1 VQIDYTDPQGERL
14 TENKEVTIP
23 SGNVGAFTP
32 RQRTA
37 TTSNN
42 NNLIYGIIVIIIII
56 AGIYLY
62 RKRKQNSKKL
72 EMTTPTESQPKQ

>member
-42 NNLIYGIIVIIIII
+42 NNLVYGIIVVIIII

-62 RKRKQNSKKL
+62 RKRKQSGKNL
-72 EMTTPTESQPKQ
+72 ELTKIEESQTKQ